1 MDPKPSFVIQIL
13 MTGALLEWIFAGDEP
28 SLDAAELFVV
38 LRLLASV
45 VIDEKAVVSEVLTAI
60 LILDLIIMTG
70 KKI

>member
-1 MDPKPSFVIQIL
+1 M
-13 MTGALLEWIFAGDEP
+13 
-28 SLDAAELFVV
+28 

-70 KKI
+70 RKI

>member
-1 MDPKPSFVIQIL
+1 M
-13 MTGALLEWIFAGDEP
+13 
-28 SLDAAELFVV
+28 